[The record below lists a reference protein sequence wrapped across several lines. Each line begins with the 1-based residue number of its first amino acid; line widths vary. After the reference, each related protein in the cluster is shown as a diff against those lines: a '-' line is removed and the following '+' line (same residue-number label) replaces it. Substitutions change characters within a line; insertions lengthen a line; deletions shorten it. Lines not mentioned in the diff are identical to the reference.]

1 MLRSLQSKLSNKS
14 LFFREIIFFVIGL
27 HFLVIVLFCMFGF
40 QGYNKA
46 RFSVR
51 SQSQLGSTIVFL
63 PLKKY
68 VDPTMN
74 ANKKKSAAKK
84 HQSRKVIDYQ
94 SYLAKQ
100 GYNVVSGKAPKAN
113 PVKKKVVKKT
123 VLKKTK
129 SKVKP
134 TPKKKAKT
142 VQKKTVAKKLP
153 KKTIKKKVVKKVAE
167 KPVKK
172 KASEKKVQAQEIKQE
187 SVKEEVPTQKESI
200 VEKKLLTKETKQSD
214 VDLDDVT
221 FVGYRELDKLQL
233 QSKIQQAVELAWRPP
248 AGMPQKTVCEL
259 LVTVGSKGKVAK
271 AKVAKTS
278 KIVAFDLSARSA
290 IYKTVFPQE
299 VWGKQITVELGI

>member
-1 MLRSLQSKLSNKS
+1 
-14 LFFREIIFFVIGL
+14 
-27 HFLVIVLFCMFGF
+27 
-40 QGYNKA
+40 
-46 RFSVR
+46 
-51 SQSQLGSTIVFL
+51 VFL

-68 VDPTMN
+68 VDPAMN
-74 ANKKKSAAKK
+74 ANKKKSSAKK

-100 GYNVVSGKAPKAN
+100 GYNVVSGKAPKAE
-113 PVKKKVVKKT
+113 PGKKKAAKKT
-123 VLKKTK
+123 VLKQAK
-129 SKVKP
+129 SKSK
-134 TPKKKAKT
+134 TAAKKKAKT
-142 VQKKTVAKKLP
+142 TQKKTVAKQSSK
-153 KKTIKKKVVKKVAE
+153 KKTVVKKAPV
-167 KPVKK
+167 VKK
-172 KASEKKVQAQEIKQE
+172 KQAKPAKKKAVEKPAKKKSPEKAVQAQELKKETVTE
-187 SVKEEVPTQKESI
+187 SVAKKEEVAEKKGEAVPV
-200 VEKKLLTKETKQSD
+200 VEKKAAPD

-259 LVTVGSKGKVAK
+259 LVTVGAKGKVVQ
-271 AKVAKTS
+271 AKVSKTS